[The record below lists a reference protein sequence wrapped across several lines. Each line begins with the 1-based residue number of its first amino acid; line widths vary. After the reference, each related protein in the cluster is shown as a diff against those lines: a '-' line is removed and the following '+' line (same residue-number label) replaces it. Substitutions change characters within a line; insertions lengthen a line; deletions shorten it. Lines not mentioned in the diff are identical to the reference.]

1 MAASA
6 YDLFINQD
14 SDSDDEFLGFQ
25 DEELDDQERQE
36 RRDLEERQRREQVQ
50 QQLSGEWRQVPAT
63 PERAGPERPGLP
75 VFDSSRCGA
84 QRVWSSKNPYDFFRA
99 FFSPLVL
106 KNMALETNRYA
117 QQLLASRQLPPQSRL
132 HEWKPTTEEEMER
145 FVGIQ
150 VGMGMC
156 AKPNIAN
163 YWSRDSTQL
172 NWTPNYGR
180 VMSRNR
186 YQLINSFLHFNNNE
200 MRRERGDDAYDALF
214 KIRPLT
220 EAVLHSFMEEYYPHR
235 ELAIDESMISF
246 RGRVFFR
253 QYIPSKRVRF
263 GMKSFVLTD
272 ARTNYTY
279 LWDLY
284 TGGAYSYDRDKGIG
298 YSSVTQLM
306 EKAGLLG
313 KGHVLYTDNY
323 YTSPALYLTLH
334 DGGTGACG
342 TVRKNRQGMPPQ
354 LRDMNL
360 VAGEAPVFYEKK
372 PLLSASFRD
381 AGTVT
386 VLSTGRLLDSYIRW
400 PRTSIVANNNN
411 NKKKK
416 NVVKPRCV
424 EDYNRYMGGVDRADQ
439 LCSYYSFSHRS
450 MKWYIRL
457 YHHVREVA
465 LVNAH
470 ILFREA
476 TGISMATPDFRSQV
490 VAGLLG
496 RPLEDAPPLPP
507 REMPGVPARLSAVG
521 QHFLGLREGGSK
533 PDCKVCSSRKRGPA
547 EGSSKKSGRKQTA
560 FFCKT
565 CPEQPA
571 LCPVPCFETY
581 HTKMVYKPK
590 YLPPEN

>member
-6 YDLFINQD
+6 YNLFLNQD
-14 SDSDDEFLGFQ
+14 SDSHDEFLGFQ
-25 DEELDDQERQE
+25 DEELDDQEQQE
-36 RRDLEERQRREQVQ
+36 RRDLEERAGAG
-50 QQLSGEWRQVPAT
+50 LGEWCQVPAT
-63 PERAGPERPGLP
+63 PERAGPEQPGLP

-84 QRVWSSKNPYDFFRA
+84 QH
-99 FFSPLVL
+99 
-106 KNMALETNRYA
+106 
-117 QQLLASRQLPPQSRL
+117 SRL
-132 HEWKPTTEEEMER
+132 HEWKPTMEEEMER
-145 FVGIQ
+145 FVGIH

-156 AKPNIAN
+156 AKPSIAN

-172 NWTPNYGR
+172 NWTPNYGH

-200 MRRERGDDAYDALF
+200 MRRERGDDAYGALF
-214 KIRPLT
+214 KIHPLT
-220 EAVLHSFMEEYYPHR
+220 EAVLHNFMEEYYPHR
-235 ELAIDESMISF
+235 DLAIDESMISF

-253 QYIPSKRVRF
+253 QYIPSKRVHF

-272 ARTNYTY
+272 ALTNYTY
-279 LWDLY
+279 LWYLY
-284 TGGAYSYDRDKGIG
+284 TGGAYNYDRDKGMG

-334 DGGTGACG
+334 DGGTVVHC
-342 TVRKNRQGMPPQ
+342 RKNRQWMPLQ
-354 LRDMNL
+354 LCNMNL

-386 VLSTGRLLDSYIRW
+386 VLSTVHDASVFIKHV
-400 PRTSIVANNNN
+400 RT
-411 NKKKK
+411 KGPPGYKE
-416 NVVKPRCV
+416 VVKPRCV

-439 LCSYYSFSHRS
+439 LCSYYSFSHCS
-450 MKWYIRL
+450 MKWYIHL

-470 ILFREA
+470 ILFKEA

-490 VAGLLG
+490 VAGLLC
-496 RPLEDAPPLPP
+496 RPLEDAPLLPP

-521 QHFLGLREGGSK
+521 QHLLGLREGGSK

-547 EGSSKKSGRKQTA
+547 EGSSKTSGWKQTA

-581 HTKMVYKPK
+581 LTKMLYKPK